1 MNKGK
6 DNKNTVENGNIL
18 IKKNKKLIII
28 VVLIALIGIL
38 CGIACSKYITTIQG
52 QVSQKVAKMICN
64 IEVTPSEKDKS
75 IINPYC
81 IVKVKNYDSD
91 NSITETDVR
100 YTIEVTPKGDFVMP
114 EYYWQDSN
122 GTIVSRSTVVIGN
135 FKNQVK
141 SEDEYKIV
149 FLNSGV
155 EDIMRVVEFN
165 LIATQAD

>member
-6 DNKNTVENGNIL
+6 NNKNTVENGNIL

-38 CGIACSKYITTIQG
+38 CGIAYSKYITIIQG

-81 IVKVKNYDSD
+81 IVKVKNYDSN
-91 NSITETDVR
+91 NSVTETDVK
-100 YTIEVTPKGDFVMP
+100 YTIKVTPKGDFVMP

-122 GTIVSRSTVVIGN
+122 GTIVSRSTGVSGN

-141 SEDEYKIV
+141 GEDEYKIV

>member
-1 MNKGK
+1 
-6 DNKNTVENGNIL
+6 
-18 IKKNKKLIII
+18 
-28 VVLIALIGIL
+28 
-38 CGIACSKYITTIQG
+38 
-52 QVSQKVAKMICN
+52 MICN

-81 IVKVKNYDSD
+81 IVKVKNYDSN
-91 NSITETDVR
+91 NSVTETDVK

-122 GTIVSRSTVVIGN
+122 GTIVSRSTGVSGN

-141 SEDEYKIV
+141 GEDEYKIV

>member
-6 DNKNTVENGNIL
+6 NENDFVKNRSL
-18 IKKNKKLIII
+18 RFKQYKNLAI
-28 VVLIALIGIL
+28 VVLLGAIVIAL
-38 CGIACSKYITTIQG
+38 CGIAYSKYITTIQG
-52 QVSQKVAKMICN
+52 QVSQKAAKMICN